1 MEDRNQLLHCILQHI
16 GQIEAKVRIIRQ
28 LVTQLA
34 KTNVEGNQDIIF
46 VDAKLVAPVVDAQ
59 HQ

>member
-1 MEDRNQLLHCILQHI
+1 MEDRNQQIHCILQHI

-34 KTNVEGNQDIIF
+34 KTNMEGNQNIIF